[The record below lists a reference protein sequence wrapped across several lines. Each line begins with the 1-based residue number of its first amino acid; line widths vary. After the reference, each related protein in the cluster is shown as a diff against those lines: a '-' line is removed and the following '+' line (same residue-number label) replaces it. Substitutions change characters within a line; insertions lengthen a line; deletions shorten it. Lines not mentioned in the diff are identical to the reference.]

1 MCPDVS
7 GKPGTSRLGTGRLG
21 TGLHLQLVL
30 APGGEARLLSAATAS
45 NDVSTADPMHRRFF
59 ARLCGAAVALL
70 LLAPAFR
77 PTSSAAQ
84 IAVPP
89 KGSPVHFALTG
100 LDGTAVTE
108 QSFRGKWLAIY
119 FGYTS
124 CPDICPTTMMEL
136 AQALQALGPR
146 AAGVQAVFISVDP
159 QRDKPDLLAEYLKT
173 FDPRFVGLTGSS
185 AQISA
190 AAKSFNVFYER
201 QDTDDGNYTYDH
213 SSYLYL
219 VDPGGQ
225 LAEALGSDR
234 GSEQIAAALSSLMS
248 RTP

>member
-1 MCPDVS
+1 MKRQHAGEAEISTVIRSP
-7 GKPGTSRLGTGRLG
+7 KPGSAELKE
-21 TGLHLQLVL
+21 L
-30 APGGEARLLSAATAS
+30 APGGEARLLSTAVVS
-45 NDVSTADPMHRRFF
+45 NDVSTAEPMHRRFF
-59 ARLCGAAVALL
+59 VRLCGPAVALL

-89 KGSPVHFALTG
+89 KGSSVHFALTG
-100 LDGTAVTE
+100 SDGTVATE
-108 QSFRGKWLAIY
+108 QSYRGKWLVIY
-119 FGYTS
+119 FGYTF

-136 AQALQALGPR
+136 AQAFEALGPR
-146 AAGVQAVFISVDP
+146 AAGVQAIFISVDP

-201 QDTDDGNYTYDH
+201 HDTDDGNYTYDH

-225 LAEALGSDR
+225 LVEAFGSDR
-234 GSEQIAAALSSLMS
+234 GSEQIAAALLSLMG
-248 RTP
+248 RNP